1 MPKYMIDLQP
11 TERFSYK
18 LQLNI
23 EKLQLNMGK
32 D

>member
-11 TERFSYK
+11 TKRFSYK

>member
-23 EKLQLNMGK
+23 EKITTEQGK